1 MVSALNF
8 KPYDKGAMRGFLD
21 LRYHGLTIKGV
32 RLMSGNHGLW
42 LAFPQQ
48 KGEQDGETK
57 WFDQMFLTKPEAEH
71 VRRLVIADLQA
82 QGRLEAPTNGNGGNG
97 QRPVRMTPEGEDVS
111 EYYPKPTDDDG
122 DIPF

>member
-1 MVSALNF
+1 
-8 KPYDKGAMRGFLD
+8 
-21 LRYHGLTIKGV
+21 
-32 RLMSGNHGLW
+32 MSGNNGLW

-82 QGRLEAPTNGNGGNG
+82 QGHLEAPARG
-97 QRPVRMTPEGEDVS
+97 QRGSGQQADTPDTRGRGCFRVL
-111 EYYPKPTDDDG
+111 PKSYRR
-122 DIPF
+122 